1 MAKAKQN
8 SSTAAPVMSNGELMK
23 RRIWRNKELYLLVL
37 PVIIYYLVFHYKPM
51 YGLIIAFQD

>member
-37 PVIIYYLVFHYKPM
+37 PVII
-51 YGLIIAFQD
+51 